1 MSSRHACIVMST
13 HKAYYGVR
21 KKSDGDKMQ
30 ASGKVLLIQ
39 RVKVSRGEI
48 HVIKDR
54 CKQCRLC
61 IELCPKEVLQE
72 SEEVNEKGYHLP
84 EVVEEPETGK
94 ICVACGFCEVACPE
108 FAIWVEEKALMEGD
122 LWEK

>member
-1 MSSRHACIVMST
+1 MEELLDVEKLKYRNGNLMET
-13 HKAYYGVR
+13 
-21 KKSDGDKMQ
+21 KKQ
-30 ASGKVLLIQ
+30 ASRKVPLTQ

-48 HVIKDR
+48 HIIKDR

-61 IELCPKEVLQE
+61 IELCPREVLQE
-72 SEEVNEKGYHLP
+72 SEEVNEKGYHVP

-108 FAIWVEEKALMEGD
+108 YAIWVKEKKEEASMEGD
-122 LWEK
+122 